1 MMDTQPQSSTKSST
15 SKKEKHNH
23 NGRQRVTEPHLT
35 KILFKNICKVQS
47 RAVNKQANLNNM
59 TIYIYKIIEVT
70 KILTK
75 QLEIA
80 KLGAELVSL
89 ST

>member
-23 NGRQRVTEPHLT
+23 NERKRVTEPHLT

-47 RAVNKQANLNNM
+47 QAVNKRANLNNDNLYLQNQRSNKN
-59 TIYIYKIIEVT
+59 TD
-70 KILTK
+70 
-75 QLEIA
+75 
-80 KLGAELVSL
+80 
-89 ST
+89 